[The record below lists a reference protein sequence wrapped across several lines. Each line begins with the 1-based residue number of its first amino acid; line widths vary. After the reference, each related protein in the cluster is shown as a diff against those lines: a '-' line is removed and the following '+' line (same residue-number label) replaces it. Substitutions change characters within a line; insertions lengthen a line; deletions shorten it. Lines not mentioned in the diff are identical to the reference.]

1 MKRVLIILLALASV
15 IPAGAKNRSIYHKN
29 SSMEKRRLSTMDMN
43 EKGKVVASSFEDRA
57 RSEAY
62 AAWLSGMNGIISMN
76 ALMNCSIRSVI
87 PIFLRNLTSN
97 RAKHSA

>member
-29 SSMEKRRLSTMDMN
+29 SSIEKRRLSIMDMN
-43 EKGKVVASSFEDRA
+43 EKGKVGGGSFEDRA

-62 AAWLSGMNGIISMN
+62 AAWLSGMNGIHTYNIDE
-76 ALMNCSIRSVI
+76 CSNELFHQLGD
-87 PIFLRNLTSN
+87 PAFLWMEYS
-97 RAKHSA
+97 H